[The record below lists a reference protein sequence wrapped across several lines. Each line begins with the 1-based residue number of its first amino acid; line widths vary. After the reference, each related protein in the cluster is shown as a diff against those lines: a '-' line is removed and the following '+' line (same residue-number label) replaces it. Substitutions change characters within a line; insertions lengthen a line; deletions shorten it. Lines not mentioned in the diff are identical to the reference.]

1 MEEVSLWYLSENV
14 TLFSVFGLKCLEL
27 YNTYFQ
33 NISFEP
39 KICTEL
45 SSFIAVYILKVF
57 TDGLI
62 IYHSQADLKNILF
75 NKTWRKWLFYAC
87 WHIIFPVYEVIKRDQ
102 S

>member
-39 KICTEL
+39 KIFY
-45 SSFIAVYILKVF
+45 FIPVYILKVF

-75 NKTWRKWLFYAC
+75 NKTWRKW
-87 WHIIFPVYEVIKRDQ
+87 
-102 S
+102 

>member
-57 TDGLI
+57 TDGFIHLSFKDWFKEHFI
-62 IYHSQADLKNILF
+62 
-75 NKTWRKWLFYAC
+75 
-87 WHIIFPVYEVIKRDQ
+87 
-102 S
+102 